1 MMLQV
6 RRPLLRWGVSLVV
19 LGGALAGCGDD
30 PATPV
35 TDAATDVGTP
45 VDTGSDAGTPIDTGS
60 DAGTPIDTGTDAGTP
75 TDRGNLV
82 DTGPG
87 DTGVTDTGPVD
98 AGATARLRV
107 VHAAPGAGNV
117 DIYAAGA
124 TTAAAPN
131 VAYGT
136 ATGYLN
142 LPPGPIAFD
151 IRAAGA
157 TGTPAFTT
165 PSVTLVAG
173 RSYTVIAAGRLASTD
188 AADRFRVLALAENFT
203 ANATGAQVRVVHAGS
218 DAPTVGI
225 DVGNDNPATAEV
237 GSLARFADTGETGVA
252 LPGTSALQVGIV
264 TGTPAAT
271 VTAFTTPAL
280 GAGSQWFVIATGLL
294 PSFDTAVNNGFG
306 LLAVN
311 QAGAVAFIKQ
321 NPRVHVIHAG
331 ADAPAVD
338 LFAGPAGAGANP
350 ARTLEIVDN
359 LQYPTRTGTT
369 TTGGIA
375 TAQVPPG
382 SYGIDIFAYTAG
394 STRPAGAPAFTVPTL
409 AVEAGRQYVAIAAY
423 FLAPQAGQTP
433 PDSAFTVLPLEY
445 GITNDATTATAPRIV
460 AVHASG
466 DAPNVD
472 LGVLAGT
479 TFTPVFSN
487 VPRGASSPATGTSVP
502 ADPFTLAVRAAGATT
517 NAATF
522 AIDLDVNQKVFVL
535 ASGALTPRAAS
546 GGGLADQSFHLS
558 AVFANPGTVQLG
570 PGAWS
575 LARINPN

>member
-1 MMLQV
+1 V
-6 RRPLLRWGVSLVV
+6 I
-19 LGGALAGCGDD
+19 
-30 PATPV
+30 
-35 TDAATDVGTP
+35 
-45 VDTGSDAGTPIDTGS
+45 VD
-60 DAGTPIDTGTDAGTP
+60 
-75 TDRGNLV
+75 N
-82 DTGPG
+82 
-87 DTGVTDTGPVD
+87 GPVD
-98 AGATARLRV
+98 AGASARLRV
-107 VHAAPGAGNV
+107 VHAAPGAGPV

-157 TGTPAFTT
+157 AAASAPAFTT
-165 PSVTLVAG
+165 PQVTLVAG
-173 RSYTVIAAGRLASTD
+173 RSYTVIAAGRLASTE
-188 AADRFRVLALAENFT
+188 AADRFRVLPLQESFA
-203 ANATGAQVRVVHAGS
+203 ANAAGAQVRVVHAGS

-225 DVGNDNPATAEV
+225 DVGNDNPAMAEV
-237 GSLARFADTGETGVA
+237 PSLARFADTGEAGVA
-252 LPGTSALQVGIV
+252 LPGNAALQVGIV
-264 TGTPAAT
+264 TGTPAAN
-271 VTAFTTPAL
+271 VTAFTTPEL
-280 GAGSQWFVIATGLL
+280 GPGSQWFVIATGLL
-294 PSFDTAVNNGFG
+294 PSFDTAVNDGFG

-311 QAGAVAFIKQ
+311 QAGTVAFIKQ
-321 NPRVHVIHAG
+321 NPRVHVVHAG

-338 LFAGPAGAGANP
+338 LFAGPAGAGANT
-350 ARTLEIVDN
+350 ARTLQIVDN
-359 LQYPTRTGTT
+359 LQYPTRTGAT

-382 SYGIDIFAYTAG
+382 SYGIDIFPYAAG

-409 AVEAGRQYVAIAAY
+409 ALTAGRQYVAIAAY

-433 PDSAFTVLPLEY
+433 PDSAFNVLPLEY
-445 GITNDATTATAPRIV
+445 GMTADAAMATAPRVV

-472 LGVLAGT
+472 IGVLAGT

-487 VPRGASSPATGTSVP
+487 VPRGANSAATGTTVP

-522 AIDLDVNQKVFVL
+522 AVDLDVNQRVFVI
-535 ASGALTPRAAS
+535 ASGALTPRAAT

-570 PGAWS
+570 AGAWS
-575 LARINPN
+575 LARINPIAP

>member
-1 MMLQV
+1 MANRFRSSV
-6 RRPLLRWGVSLVV
+6 IGWSTVV
-19 LGGALAGCGDD
+19 AALGGVLVGCGDD
-30 PATPV
+30 PAP
-35 TDAATDVGTP
+35 TDAGVTDVGQPTDTPIATDTP
-45 VDTGSDAGTPIDTGS
+45 VATDQPI
-60 DAGTPIDTGTDAGTP
+60 ATDTP
-75 TDRGNLV
+75 T
-82 DTGPG
+82 
-87 DTGVTDTGPVD
+87 VTD

-157 TGTPAFTT
+157 SGAPAFTT
-165 PSVTLVAG
+165 PSVTLAAG
-173 RSYTVIAAGRLASTD
+173 RSYTVIAAGRLTSTD
-188 AADRFRVLALAENFT
+188 AADRFRVLALQEDFA
-203 ANATGAQVRVVHAGS
+203 ADAAQARVRVVHAGS

-237 GSLARFADTGETGVA
+237 PSLARFADTGAAGVA
-252 LPGTSALQVGIV
+252 LPGGAALQVGIV
-264 TGTPAAT
+264 TGTPAAN

-294 PSFDTAVNNGFG
+294 PSVDTAVNTGFG

-311 QAGAVAFIKQ
+311 QAGTVAFIKQ
-321 NPRVHVIHAG
+321 NPRIHVVHAG

-350 ARTLEIVDN
+350 ARTLQIVDN
-359 LQYPTRTGTT
+359 LQYPTRTGAT
-369 TTGGIA
+369 TTGGLA
-375 TAQVPPG
+375 SVQVPPG
-382 SYGIDIFAYTAG
+382 SYGIDIFPYAAG
-394 STRPAGAPAFTVPTL
+394 SARPAGAPAFTVPTL
-409 AVEAGRQYVAIAAY
+409 AVEAGRQYVAVAAH

-445 GITNDATTATAPRIV
+445 AMTNDAATPTAPRVV

-472 LGVLAGT
+472 VGVLAGA

-487 VPRGASSPATGTSVP
+487 VPRSASSAAAGTTVP
-502 ADPFTLAVRAAGATT
+502 ADPFTRAVRAAGATA

-522 AIDLDVNQKVFVL
+522 GIDLDVNQKVFVI
-535 ASGALTPRAAS
+535 ASGALTPRPAA
-546 GGGLADQSFHLS
+546 GGGRADQSFSLS

-570 PGAWS
+570 AGAWS
-575 LARINPN
+575 LARINPNAS